1 MIPKQYWCIISPFQ
15 CFRKLS
21 WNSTALILL
30 LSYICFD
37 FLPISSII
45 LNGLGWF
52 LCNIGSIVILLLF
65 KCKLRTIK
73 EPKRSSKK
81 PRKFGIRNIWSTKFV
96 IFSIIAVTLVTL
108 SIILEANEVPLFT
121 LHIHILF
128 NITIVH
134 ICLPK
139 YYISQNENLKL
150 FFNTYHHQ
158 PPPVL
163 PWQLPTNF
171 DSNSVKFLYVKS
183 NKEGVVGETWR
194 DPCLE

>member
-1 MIPKQYWCIISPFQ
+1 MA
-15 CFRKLS
+15 R
-21 WNSTALILL
+21 
-30 LSYICFD
+30 
-37 FLPISSII
+37 
-45 LNGLGWF
+45 
-52 LCNIGSIVILLLF
+52 V
-65 KCKLRTIK
+65 R
-73 EPKRSSKK
+73 
-81 PRKFGIRNIWSTKFV
+81 
-96 IFSIIAVTLVTL
+96 TLVTM

-121 LHIHILF
+121 LHILF

-150 FFNTYHHQ
+150 FFNTYIHQ

-183 NKEGVVGETWR
+183 NEEGVVGETWR

>member
-1 MIPKQYWCIISPFQ
+1 MNLQ

-21 WNSTALILL
+21 WNSTALTLL
-30 LSYICFD
+30 LYYICFD
-37 FLPISSII
+37 FSPIFSII
-45 LNGLGWF
+45 LNGFGWF

>member
-1 MIPKQYWCIISPFQ
+1 MNLQ
-15 CFRKLS
+15 CFRKFS
-21 WNSTALILL
+21 WNSKALTFILY
-30 LSYICFD
+30 YICFD
-37 FLPISSII
+37 FSPIFSVI

-52 LCNIGSIVILLLF
+52 LCNTGSIVILLLF

-73 EPKRSSKK
+73 EPKK
-81 PRKFGIRNIWSTKFV
+81 PRKFGFRSFWSTKFV
-96 IFSIIAVTLVTL
+96 IFSIIAVTLVTM
-108 SIILEANEVPLFT
+108 SIILEANDVPLFT
-121 LHIHILF
+121 LHVHILF

-171 DSNSVKFLYVKS
+171 DPNSAKFLYVKS
-183 NKEGVVGETWR
+183 NREGVVGETWR